1 MDRLPRG
8 RHGLSPEFVA
18 QNQRE
23 RLIAG
28 LTEVLYE
35 VGYQKTTVSLIGQR
49 AAVSKSDFYKH
60 FESKDDCFIAA
71 YDAAIERIREQV
83 LDACGSTRDDGL
95 GGAGA
100 GRHRLTA
107 GPARRASRRWPAW
120 SWSRGCAPAAAST
133 TATRRRWR
141 ASSRYCARGRPG
153 ARTASAVPEATD
165 EAVVGGI
172 ASLLGR
178 RVARRRGGAAR
189 RAAPRRARVR
199 PDALPGRRRGEA
211 NNLCWMSEPT
221 AGASGASSPRRS

>member
-1 MDRLPRG
+1 MERLPRG

-60 FESKDDCFIAA
+60 FESKDDCFFAA
-71 YDAAIERIREQV
+71 YDAAIERIREQR
-83 LDACGSTRDDGL
+83 ARP
-95 GGAGA
+95 
-100 GRHRLTA
+100 
-107 GPARRASRRWPAW
+107 PARRTATTTGRPA
-120 SWSRGCAPAAAST
+120 CATRSPRCSTLLAADPAAGQPRPGRGA
-133 TATRRRWR
+133 ARRPRR
-141 ASSRYCARGRPG
+141 LRPLPGGARELRPLPARGRA
-153 ARTASAVPEATD
+153 ARPRAAAVPAATD

-178 RVARRRGGAAR
+178 RVLAGEAERDRELMPEVLEFALTPYLGTDEARRIVSAR
-189 RAAPRRARVR
+189 
-199 PDALPGRRRGEA
+199 
-211 NNLCWMSEPT
+211 
-221 AGASGASSPRRS
+221 